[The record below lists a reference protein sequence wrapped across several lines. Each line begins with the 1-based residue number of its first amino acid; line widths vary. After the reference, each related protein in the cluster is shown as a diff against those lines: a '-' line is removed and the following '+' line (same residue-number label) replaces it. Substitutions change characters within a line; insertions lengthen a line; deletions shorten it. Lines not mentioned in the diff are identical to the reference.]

1 MDITI
6 DSNILFTPKWLI
18 MESAINSTNVIS
30 INHVQTIVVNN
41 KDTIILEEIIQIIIQ
56 ISHKGNKTKVII
68 KMLVVQ
74 AT

>member
-30 INHVQTIVVNN
+30 INHVQTTVVNN